1 MQEWFLRNHLKSK
14 TFCLCLCNY
23 AVLFDEYP
31 LGIGRKCMVTPPEAL
46 ARATS
51 NMGNRFL
58 EPSVLT
64 QHHQQ
69 CNSPLASFCSLTTS
83 LTTFSVAQ
91 HLSEVVHLRLWRMY
105 LGWRKWKLSGKACVS
120 YAFQLFKQKTPQ
132 CVPSTDT
139 LGTRKPPTCAER
151 TIETAKGLCP
161 FRPPPLA
168 LAGSEWVA
176 WAKVFP
182 AADFQCAISGRL
194 AGAV

>member
-1 MQEWFLRNHLKSK
+1 MVSDSSSFKLGCRNHLKSK

-91 HLSEVVHLRLWRMY
+91 HLTEVVHLRLWRMC
-105 LGWRKWKLSGKACVS
+105 LGWRNRKLSGKACILCFSTIQAENTPVCP
-120 YAFQLFKQKTPQ
+120 FKGHPRDQKTSRM
-132 CVPSTDT
+132 CWEND
-139 LGTRKPPTCAER
+139 
-151 TIETAKGLCP
+151 
-161 FRPPPLA
+161 
-168 LAGSEWVA
+168 
-176 WAKVFP
+176 
-182 AADFQCAISGRL
+182 
-194 AGAV
+194 

>member
-69 CNSPLASFCSLTTS
+69 CNSPLATFCSLTTS
-83 LTTFSVAQ
+83 LLCGWASRWSCT
-91 HLSEVVHLRLWRMY
+91 SEVVEDVPRLKKVKTLRQSLHPM
-105 LGWRKWKLSGKACVS
+105 LFNFSSRKH
-120 YAFQLFKQKTPQ
+120 PR
-132 CVPSTDT
+132 VP
-139 LGTRKPPTCAER
+139 LGTRKPPTFVGR

-161 FRPPPLA
+161 FRLMPPWPWLGVSELRQPKYFLLQTFSA
-168 LAGSEWVA
+168 LSVGDW
-176 WAKVFP
+176 
-182 AADFQCAISGRL
+182 
-194 AGAV
+194 

>member
-1 MQEWFLRNHLKSK
+1 MVSDSSSFKLGCRNHLKSK

-69 CNSPLASFCSLTTS
+69 CNSPLATFCSLTTS
-83 LTTFSVAQ
+83 LSVAE
-91 HLSEVVHLRLWRMY
+91 HLSEVVILRL
-105 LGWRKWKLSGKACVS
+105 
-120 YAFQLFKQKTPQ
+120 
-132 CVPSTDT
+132 
-139 LGTRKPPTCAER
+139 
-151 TIETAKGLCP
+151 
-161 FRPPPLA
+161 
-168 LAGSEWVA
+168 
-176 WAKVFP
+176 
-182 AADFQCAISGRL
+182 
-194 AGAV
+194 

>member
-1 MQEWFLRNHLKSK
+1 MVSDSSSFKLGCRNHLKSE

-69 CNSPLASFCSLTTS
+69 CNSPLATFCSLTTS
-83 LTTFSVAQ
+83 LLCGSASQWSCT
-91 HLSEVVHLRLWRMY
+91 SEVVGDLTRL
-105 LGWRKWKLSGKACVS
+105 KKSENFQAKLAF
-120 YAFQLFKQKTPQ
+120 YAFQIFKQKITP
-132 CVPSTDT
+132 V
-139 LGTRKPPTCAER
+139 
-151 TIETAKGLCP
+151 CP
-161 FRPPPLA
+161 FKELPWNQKTSRMCWENYWNRQGILPFSPPSPPMA
-168 LAGSEWVA
+168 LGGSE
-176 WAKVFP
+176 
-182 AADFQCAISGRL
+182 
-194 AGAV
+194 

>member
-1 MQEWFLRNHLKSK
+1 MVSDSGSFKLGCRYHLKSK
-14 TFCLCLCNY
+14 NFCLCLCNY

-69 CNSPLASFCSLTTS
+69 CNSPLATFCSLTTFLLCGWAS
-83 LTTFSVAQ
+83 QWSCT
-91 HLSEVVHLRLWRMY
+91 SEVVEDVLRVKKVKTLRQSLHPMLFNFSSRKHPRM
-105 LGWRKWKLSGKACVS
+105 
-120 YAFQLFKQKTPQ
+120 P
-132 CVPSTDT
+132 
-139 LGTRKPPTCAER
+139 LGTRKPPTFVGR

-161 FRPPPLA
+161 FCPPPLA

-176 WAKVFP
+176 SAKVFP
-182 AADFQCAISGRL
+182 AADFQRTISERL
-194 AGAV
+194 ADAV